1 MVQIMQRKFEIYACA
16 IPDVKIVKTAKFADP
31 RGFFS
36 ETYARREFAALGIDC
51 EFVQDNLSLSN
62 AVGTVRGFHFQIAPL
77 VQAKLVRVL
86 RGRVLDVVVD
96 LRRSSPSFGKHV
108 AVEISAETGEA
119 LFVPG
124 GFAHAFCTLEPE
136 TLVSYKVDNPYSAE
150 HERGV
155 YFADRDLAIAWPIS
169 EASAILSERD
179 RKLPPLQAAMNYFS

>member
-1 MVQIMQRKFEIYACA
+1 MPGKFEVRECA
-16 IPDVKIVKTAKFADP
+16 IPDVKIIRAARFSDP

-62 AVGTVRGFHFQIAPL
+62 AAGTVRGLHFQIAPL

-86 RGRVLDVVVD
+86 RGRVLDVAVD
-96 LRRSSPSFGKHV
+96 LRRSSPSCGKHV
-108 AVEISAETGEA
+108 AVELDAETGGA

-124 GFAHAFCTLEPE
+124 GFAHAFCALEPE

-150 HERGV
+150 HERGI
-155 YFADRDLAIAWPIS
+155 YFADRDLAIAWPVT
-169 EASAILSERD
+169 EANAVLSERD
-179 RKLPPLQAAMNYFS
+179 RKLPSLQAAMNYFS